1 MLQITDVFFR
11 LQDVHK
17 RSQLSI
23 FDGILG
29 IKGINEYYTGT
40 AFQQIQMMASLQTK
54 AYDLELRK
62 NKVFLEEV
70 IAWFFK
76 QYLKEEFNVI
86 GFHFHPTTPTT
97 TYFEKCKLLAT
108 EIDGILKQFKIWV
121 EGEIDSELLQLSTE
135 HMFFENIPSKI
146 EKKYIYCNSDECQT
160 AMNILFSNQSP
171 VYYTEKYKDEK
182 DCFYELVKTH
192 HPKIDDFMRFQTD
205 TINWLVK
212 HRILQIDEQGFL
224 YLERKTILLKELYY
238 NEVICKT
245 YMGEYNDEIEE
256 LEKTGMI
263 GYESTLFSKPEQEY
277 LNYLFNKSEF
287 SNGLD
292 LRNSYLHNTAVDNEK
307 QNIDDY
313 YIFIRMLLF
322 IVIKMNEEFC
332 VCKKEE
338 KNKGESF
345 LTKD

>member
-1 MLQITDVFFR
+1 
-11 LQDVHK
+11 
-17 RSQLSI
+17 
-23 FDGILG
+23 
-29 IKGINEYYTGT
+29 
-40 AFQQIQMMASLQTK
+40 
-54 AYDLELRK
+54 
-62 NKVFLEEV
+62 
-70 IAWFFK
+70 
-76 QYLKEEFNVI
+76 
-86 GFHFHPTTPTT
+86 
-97 TYFEKCKLLAT
+97 
-108 EIDGILKQFKIWV
+108 
-121 EGEIDSELLQLSTE
+121 
-135 HMFFENIPSKI
+135 
-146 EKKYIYCNSDECQT
+146 
-160 AMNILFSNQSP
+160 
-171 VYYTEKYKDEK
+171 
-182 DCFYELVKTH
+182 
-192 HPKIDDFMRFQTD
+192 
-205 TINWLVK
+205 
-212 HRILQIDEQGFL
+212 
-224 YLERKTILLKELYY
+224 
-238 NEVICKT
+238 VICKT